1 MIRALPDTNV
11 LISALFWGGLPRR
24 VVDLAVAGRFQAI
37 TSPELINEFEEVLAE
52 DFHLPQELL
61 DLILRDT
68 ISYCEVVTPEAEVE
82 APIRDQADVKVL
94 SCAIS
99 GRADFIITGDND
111 LLALK
116 ELRAIRIVTVREF
129 LETHACLEEEAF

>member
-61 DLILRDT
+61 GLILRDT

-82 APIRDQADVKVL
+82 VPIRDPADVKVL

-99 GRADFIITGDND
+99 GRADFIITGDKD

-116 ELRAIRIVTVREF
+116 QLHSIRILTAREF
-129 LETHACLEEEAF
+129 LEAHAWLEEEAF